1 MTKISGLPPGFDDAA
16 RARGQ
21 ADVANQHDSWLRQ
34 MELAQMSDMNR
45 TGVRQGHAAPG
56 ARPATPRAPVAPVA
70 QAAQAAQAV
79 RAEPKAPQRS
89 AERQQQATQ
98 ERDPRTPAAMRT
110 DAAMPQQAG
119 NVSIA
124 PAQPVPGSVPTI
136 VAAMPASVAASIAAR
151 ATATEGGSPAAGE
164 HQPVRAGLA
173 AILPGAMTP
182 PDSARLETAEG
193 ETAPQAASEHE
204 SMPDAPREFQKR
216 MMHLTGSGQDVKLWI
231 RDSALGQAQSL
242 ELVYRMAGDMATMGL
257 RLKGAT
263 INGKPALPAD
273 HPEPHADSI
282 DAAPPTLI
290 SKLENNHGA

>member
-34 MELAQMSDMNR
+34 MELAQMGDMNKD
-45 TGVRQGHAAPG
+45 G
-56 ARPATPRAPVAPVA
+56 AKPHHATPVGVPRPP
-70 QAAQAAQAV
+70 AAHVV
-79 RAEPKAPQRS
+79 RAEPVPQAVRGAPAAVQRS
-89 AERQQQATQ
+89 TERQQQRTK
-98 ERDPRTPAAMRT
+98 ERPAHAPDANGAAPVLVVPR
-110 DAAMPQQAG
+110 QAG
-119 NVSIA
+119 DACMA
-124 PAQPVPGSVPTI
+124 PAQAGPGSAPTM
-136 VAAMPASVAASIAAR
+136 VAAMPASLAASIAAR
-151 ATATEGGSPAAGE
+151 AMTTEGGSPAAGE
-164 HQPVRAGLA
+164 HQPVRAALA
-173 AILPGAMTP
+173 GILPGAMTLP
-182 PDSARLETAEG
+182 EGGLLETAEG

-204 SMPDAPREFQKR
+204 PVADAPREFQKR
-216 MMHLTGSGQDVKLWI
+216 MMHLTGNGQDVKLWI

-242 ELVYRMAGDMATMGL
+242 ELVYRMAGDMAAMGL

-273 HPEPHADSI
+273 HPEPHADSV